1 MRRPPALPFLLVT
14 VFIDLLGLGLVVP
27 IAPQLITGLGGHR
40 GSSAILF
47 GLLVASYG
55 LLQFAVSPLLGSL
68 SDRYGRRPVL
78 LASLTFLGL
87 DYLAFAVTPSLWL
100 LLLSRALAGATAGT
114 YTVVNAYIADVTPP
128 GDRARAYGLV
138 GAMFSLGFIAGPA
151 VGGALGGISLR
162 LPFTIA
168 AALTLVNVG
177 YGALVLPESHPAD
190 RAQPIRWA
198 ILNPGGALL
207 GLVRRPDLGLLA
219 WQRLCADIARQIT
232 QVCWALHA
240 AARFGWGTAEVG
252 AAMAIAALVGLVSQV
267 LLVDRGAVR
276 LVGIGSCARPG
287 APVRR
292 RVPRR
297 RDGARSQG
305 RPRFSR
311 GRHMTMT
318 VHQRVAVGV
327 SVATYSRR
335 LAHSDRYGSTD
346 TRNPS
351 WPTPRFPTGGEDDR
365 TAGAQRRLPGPARG
379 QGGVA
384 GPARRHLP
392 GCQAGAGGVR
402 RTRRRGGRRGR
413 RRVAQHQPLARRGAG
428 AGGRPC
434 RLRPGRLLVPR
445 RLPGISAGG
454 RRKAPERAYGR

>member
-1 MRRPPALPFLLVT
+1 MRRAPALPFLLVT

-55 LLQFAVSPLLGSL
+55 LLQFAFSPLLGSL
-68 SDRYGRRPVL
+68 SDRFGRRPVL

-100 LLLSRALAGATAGT
+100 LLVSRALAGATAGT
-114 YTVVNAYIADVTPP
+114 YTVVNAYIADVTLP
-128 GDRARAYGLV
+128 GERARAYGLV

-162 LPFTIA
+162 LPFAIA
-168 AALTLVNVG
+168 AALTLVNVC

-198 ILNPGGALL
+198 VLNPGGALL

-267 LLVDRGAVR
+267 LLVDRCIRWFGERRSVIIASVAWAAS
-276 LVGIGSCARPG
+276 LAGCALAPWGWMLYVLLAIGSLGGIAG
-287 APVRR
+287 A
-292 RVPRR
+292 
-297 RDGARSQG
+297 ASQAWI
-305 RPRFSR
+305 S
-311 GRHMTMT
+311 
-318 VHQRVAVGV
+318 
-327 SVATYSRR
+327 R
-335 LAHSDRYGSTD
+335 LAGD
-346 TRNPS
+346 
-351 WPTPRFPTGGEDDR
+351 
-365 TAGAQRRLPGPARG
+365 RG
-379 QGGVA
+379 QGAVQGALTSVGSLTETAVPIPAAALFTWSASAHAPGLVLLCAAGFLVVA
-384 GPARRHLP
+384 AVLAARAAQGFP
-392 GCQAGAGGVR
+392 EAA
-402 RTRRRGGRRGR
+402 TRR
-413 RRVAQHQPLARRGAG
+413 
-428 AGGRPC
+428 
-434 RLRPGRLLVPR
+434 
-445 RLPGISAGG
+445 
-454 RRKAPERAYGR
+454 